1 MRSIEEKRNG
11 KQAWRKKVRRLLLEE
26 EESKEIGDNGVRAE
40 ERDIN
45 NRIPFSV

>member
-1 MRSIEEKRNG
+1 LAEEG
-11 KQAWRKKVRRLLLEE
+11 EETVLLEE